1 MKINIHIVL
10 FTLITITSIGTTLN
24 SCSKDDPNME
34 MDEPNMEI
42 ALILGDNYQ
51 GGIIF
56 YLDNT
61 EKHGLIAAKTD
72 QSTLDP
78 WWNGSFIKTEATST
92 ADGSTNTNMIIQA
105 QGDNGSYAAKLCRDY
120 SGGGFNDWFLP
131 SKDQLN
137 ILYEQKT
144 LVGGFSN
151 QIYWTSSE
159 YGVGSAW
166 VQDFENGEQHSD
178 NTSDR
183 AGIHTRAIR
192 AF

>member
-1 MKINIHIVL
+1 MKINIHIIL
-10 FTLITITSIGTTLN
+10 FTFTTITSIVTTLN
-24 SCSKDDPNME
+24 SCSKD
-34 MDEPNMEI
+34 EPNIEMNEPNTEI
-42 ALILGDNYQ
+42 VLMLGDNYQ

-72 QSTLDP
+72 QSTTDP
-78 WWNGSFIKTEATST
+78 WWNGSFIKTEATSNS
-92 ADGSTNTNMIIQA
+92 DGSSNTNMIIQA
-105 QGDNGSYAAKLCRDY
+105 QGDNGAYAAKLCKDY

-137 ILYEQKT
+137 ILYEHKA

-159 YGVGSAW
+159 YDLGSAW
-166 VQDFENGEQHSD
+166 VQDFETGEQHLD
-178 NTSDR
+178 NTSDS
-183 AGIHTRAIR
+183 AGVRTRAIR